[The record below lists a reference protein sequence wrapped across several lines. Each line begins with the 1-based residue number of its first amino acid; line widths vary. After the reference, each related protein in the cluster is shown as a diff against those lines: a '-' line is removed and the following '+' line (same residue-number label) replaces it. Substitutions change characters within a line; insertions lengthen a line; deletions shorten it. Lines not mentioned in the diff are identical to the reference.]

1 MLLNQISKTILKL
14 AQKNS
19 MKTHLNTIIVAAAVI
34 IASIFIGG
42 AYAKRGKVNESISV
56 TGLGEESFTSDLIV
70 WKATFSTSGADLK
83 QASNDLKAKK
93 EKIRK
98 YLTGKGVN
106 ANEIVFTSVNIQK
119 QFSNTYDNYGNIQS
133 SYFSGYSLSQT
144 VRVESKE
151 VDKVET
157 ISREITELINQDIE
171 LESLVPDY
179 YYTKLAELK
188 IKMIENATKDAK
200 LRAEKIADNS
210 GSSLGSLKKA
220 DMGIIQIT
228 AKNSAEDYSWGGS
241 FNTSSKLKTA
251 TITIHLEFNVD

>member
-1 MLLNQISKTILKL
+1 
-14 AQKNS
+14 
-19 MKTHLNTIIVAAAVI
+19 MKSHLNTVI
-34 IASIFIGG
+34 IAISVLISSLLIGG
-42 AYAKRGKVNESISV
+42 SYAKRGNASDSISV
-56 TGLGEESFTSDLIV
+56 TGLGEENFTSDLIV

-83 QASNDLKAKK
+83 QASNDLKIKK

-98 YLTGKGVN
+98 YLVNKGVK
-106 ANEIVFTSVNIQK
+106 ASEIVFNSVNIQK
-119 QFSNTYDNYGNIQS
+119 QFSNTYDTYGNVQS

-144 VRVESKE
+144 VRLESKE
-151 VDKVET
+151 VDKIET

-171 LESLVPDY
+171 LESLAPDY

-200 LRAEKIADNS
+200 LRAEKVAINS
-210 GSSLGSLKKA
+210 GSSLGKLKKA
-220 DMGIIQIT
+220 DTGIIQIT

-251 TITIHLEFNVD
+251 TITIHLEYDVD